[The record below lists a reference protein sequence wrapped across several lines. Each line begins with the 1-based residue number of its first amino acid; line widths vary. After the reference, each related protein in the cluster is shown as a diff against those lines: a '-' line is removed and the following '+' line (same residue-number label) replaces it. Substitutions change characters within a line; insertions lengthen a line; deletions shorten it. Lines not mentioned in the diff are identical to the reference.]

1 MTRREVKNV
10 PTVGL
15 ETGASM
21 KISGILLIIAGLS
34 AIFCGGLSY
43 PNRNQTPD
51 MGLIQVDDTESQQES
66 IPPILGIANIAAG
79 GGLIYFGRKQ
89 RG

>member
-1 MTRREVKNV
+1 
-10 PTVGL
+10 
-15 ETGASM
+15 M

-34 AIFCGGLSY
+34 AIFCGGFSY
-43 PNRNQTPD
+43 SNHKETPD
-51 MGLIQVDDTESQQES
+51 MGLIRVDDTESQQES
-66 IPPILGIANIAAG
+66 IPPILGIAGIAAG

>member
-1 MTRREVKNV
+1 
-10 PTVGL
+10 
-15 ETGASM
+15 M

-43 PNRNQTPD
+43 SHPNQTPD

-66 IPPILGIANIAAG
+66 IPRFWASRALQRVAG
-79 GGLIYFGRKQ
+79 
-89 RG
+89 

>member
-1 MTRREVKNV
+1 
-10 PTVGL
+10 
-15 ETGASM
+15 M

-34 AIFCGGLSY
+34 AIFCGGFSY
-43 PNRNQTPD
+43 PNRNQAPD
-51 MGLIQVDDTESQQES
+51 MGLIQVDDTENLPEN
-66 IPPILGIANIAAG
+66 IPPIWGLAGMAIG

>member
-1 MTRREVKNV
+1 VKGEL
-10 PTVGL
+10 TVGL
-15 ETGASM
+15 ETGAYM

-34 AIFCGGLSY
+34 AIFCGGFSY
-43 PNRNQTPD
+43 SNRNQTPD
-51 MGLIQVDDTESQQES
+51 MGLIQVDDTESQQER
-66 IPPILGIANIAAG
+66 IPPILGIAGIAAG

>member
-1 MTRREVKNV
+1 
-10 PTVGL
+10 
-15 ETGASM
+15 
-21 KISGILLIIAGLS
+21 
-34 AIFCGGLSY
+34 
-43 PNRNQTPD
+43 

-66 IPPILGIANIAAG
+66 IPPILGIAGVAAG